1 MNNEKRSLEDLTKEM
16 LLDIGVPI
24 HIKGYQYLAEA
35 ITIAAGAEEVLTVK
49 VQDLYAQ
56 VAKLFQTTSSRVE
69 IAISHAVEIAW
80 DRGDTEF
87 LQRFFGYG
95 DNSKL
100 RPTNSEFIIL
110 LADKVQL
117 KKRCEEAED

>member
-1 MNNEKRSLEDLTKEM
+1 MKNGKRSLEDITKEM
-16 LLDIGVPI
+16 LLDFGVPA
-24 HIKGYQYLAEA
+24 HIKGYQYLTEA
-35 ITIAAGAEEVLTVK
+35 ITIAAGAEEILTINVK
-49 VQDLYAQ
+49 DLYKQ

-69 IAISHAVEIAW
+69 RAIRHAVEIVW

-87 LQRFFGYG
+87 LQMIFGYG

-117 KKRCEEAED
+117 KKMCEEAAD